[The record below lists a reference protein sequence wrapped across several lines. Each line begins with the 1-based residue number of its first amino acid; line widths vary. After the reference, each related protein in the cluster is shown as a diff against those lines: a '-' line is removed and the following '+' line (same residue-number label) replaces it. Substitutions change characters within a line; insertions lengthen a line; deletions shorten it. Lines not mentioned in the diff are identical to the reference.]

1 MSQKFCQKMK
11 GEKQKTLYKCEKC
24 QDRGWIIIPKE
35 HSQPLFI
42 KCECQ
47 NVNKVKGQWKESGIK
62 VEMCKYTFS
71 NYKVWNEFS
80 KKAKESASSY
90 YLNFDVVRYSRHNS
104 IMFCGQVGSGKTH
117 LAVALSLNLL
127 NNDLNVVYFPY
138 RDMITSIKQN
148 MLDAEYYANII
159 NKYQV
164 CDVLFIDDLFKGKI
178 NESDINIIFEI
189 INYRYYNCLPIIVS
203 TEFTIDKLLAFD
215 EGVGSRIY
223 EMCKR
228 YVVEMPKGIGNNYRL
243 R

>member
-1 MSQKFCQKMK
+1 MNQKDCQKK
-11 GEKQKTLYKCEKC
+11 KEEEQRTLYKCDKC
-24 QDRGWIIIPKE
+24 EDRGWIIIPRERK
-35 HSQPLFI
+35 QPLFV

-47 NVNKVKGQWKESGIK
+47 NVSKVRGQWKESGIK
-62 VEMCKYTFS
+62 VDMCKYTFG
-71 NYKVWNEFS
+71 NYKIWNEFS
-80 KKAKESASSY
+80 KMAKDSASSY
-90 YLNFDVVRYSRHNS
+90 YMKFDVIRYTRQNS

-127 NNDLNVVYFPY
+127 DRGLNVVYLPY
-138 RDMITSIKQN
+138 RDVVTSIKQN
-148 MLDAEYYANII
+148 MLDAEYYGNII

-164 CDVLFIDDLFKGKI
+164 CDVLLIDDLFKGKI
-178 NESDINIIFEI
+178 NESDINIMFEI

-203 TEFTIDKLLAFD
+203 TEFTVDKLLDFD

-228 YVVEMPKGIGNNYRL
+228 YVVEIPKGIENNYRL

>member
-1 MSQKFCQKMK
+1 MS
-11 GEKQKTLYKCEKC
+11 TL
-24 QDRGWIIIPKE
+24 IPRE
-35 HSQPLFI
+35 HAQALFV

-62 VEMCKYTFS
+62 VDMCKYTFS
-71 NYKVWNEFS
+71 NYKVWNDFS
-80 KKAKESASSY
+80 RKAKDSASSY
-90 YLNFDVVRYSRHNS
+90 YVKFDVIRYSRHNS
-104 IMFCGQVGSGKTH
+104 IIFCGQVGSGKTH

-127 NNDLNVVYFPY
+127 ESGLNVVYLPY
-138 RDMITSIKQN
+138 RDVVTSIKQN
-148 MLDAEYYANII
+148 MLDGDYYANVI

-164 CDVLFIDDLFKGKI
+164 CDVLLIDDLFKGKI
-178 NESDINIIFEI
+178 NESDINIMFEI

-203 TEFTIDKLLAFD
+203 TEFSVDKLLSVD

-228 YVVEMPKGIGNNYRL
+228 YVVEIPKKMENNYRL